1 MVDFAERIRLNGV
14 PIAHEDVVTLVSEI
28 KPHVA
33 VIPRLTTFEL
43 TTALAFLHFAKQG
56 VQVAVIE
63 VGLGGRLDATN
74 VITPRVSVI
83 TSLSYD
89 HTQILGETLAQ
100 IAQEKAGI
108 IKTGI
113 PVVLAPQK
121 EEARQV
127 VTRIAEER
135 LSPLILVGQDYL
147 YAPLSHDLDR
157 QVFLIWSHND
167 QALADR
173 YIESGKANGWKPVHL
188 TIPLLGSHQVENA
201 ANAYTAL
208 MVAREQG
215 LEVSEAD
222 IRRGFANVSWPGR
235 FEVLQHSPPLV
246 IDCAHNRDSA
256 LKLRL
261 ALDDYFPSTPVLLV
275 IGTSE
280 DKDLQGIFAE
290 LMPRVQR
297 VFATQSIH
305 PRAAEPEM
313 LVKLAHQNGRQAK
326 VVKPV
331 SAALEEA
338 ISHADDESMVLVTGS
353 IFVVA
358 EARMAYQG
366 YHQRTA

>member
-1 MVDFAERIRLNGV
+1 
-14 PIAHEDVVTLVSEI
+14 
-28 KPHVA
+28 
-33 VIPRLTTFEL
+33 
-43 TTALAFLHFAKQG
+43 
-56 VQVAVIE
+56 
-63 VGLGGRLDATN
+63 
-74 VITPRVSVI
+74 
-83 TSLSYD
+83 
-89 HTQILGETLAQ
+89 
-100 IAQEKAGI
+100 
-108 IKTGI
+108 
-113 PVVLAPQK
+113 
-121 EEARQV
+121 
-127 VTRIAEER
+127 
-135 LSPLILVGQDYL
+135 
-147 YAPLSHDLDR
+147 
-157 QVFLIWSHND
+157 
-167 QALADR
+167 
-173 YIESGKANGWKPVHL
+173 
-188 TIPLLGSHQVENA
+188 
-201 ANAYTAL
+201 